1 MYLVI
6 HSKDFILKNVTDKY
20 ANISTGILISIKL
33 IVSLSSVVC
42 DSLQLKWTV
51 AYQA

>member
-33 IVSLSSVVC
+33 IVITAQSRVTLC
-42 DSLQLKWTV
+42 NFAGL
-51 AYQA
+51 